1 MLGEKIGMKQLIS
14 ATLSEEAAK
23 IYNNWEKQ
31 KKSAILS
38 DLIEKGEGQRQQI
51 IALQVSRTKNLALLG
66 DIIVRMK
73 LKEGVTPL
81 VERINEQLFGTIYW
95 QPYEIQEKTKEMS
108 DLEKMNQ
115 EAFKRTGKYLF

>member
-1 MLGEKIGMKQLIS
+1 MKQLIS

>member
-1 MLGEKIGMKQLIS
+1 MKQLIS
-14 ATLSEEAAK
+14 ATLSQEAAK

-38 DLIEKGEGQRQQI
+38 DLIVKENTNREHI
-51 IALQVSRTKNLALLG
+51 IALQRRNMLVLAKLAELN
-66 DIIVRMK
+66 VKTK
-73 LKEGVTPL
+73 LKEGLTPL
-81 VERINEQLFGTIYW
+81 VEEVNEMLFGTIYW
-95 QPYEIQEKTKEMS
+95 QPYEIQEKPKEMT

>member
-1 MLGEKIGMKQLIS
+1 MIQ
-14 ATLSEEAAK
+14 T
-23 IYNNWEKQ
+23 
-31 KKSAILS
+31 
-38 DLIEKGEGQRQQI
+38 GEGQRQQI